1 MRRNPFRPGI
11 EISQPFNSGVVS
23 IYRVTDEG
31 ESGYAPVPRLELR
44 VRLHYEERKLGLI
57 RFYSAKQVQVKV
69 EKVLRVRRRPEISPQ
84 DVAVTQDGRQYRI
97 ELIQMAEGVY
107 PPSLDLTLANIQQIY
122 ELPEEADPDAVV

>member
-1 MRRNPFRPGI
+1 MRQNPFRAGN

-23 IYRVTDEG
+23 IYRVTDAG
-31 ESGYAPVPRLELR
+31 EPGYAPVPRLDLR

-57 RFYSAKQVQVKV
+57 RYFSASQNQVKV
-69 EKVLRVRRRPEISPQ
+69 EKVLRVPRRAEISPQ

-107 PPSLDLTLANIQQIY
+107 PPSLDLTLGTVEQIY
-122 ELPEEADPDAVV
+122 ELPEEGAHAVV

>member
-31 ESGYAPVPRLELR
+31 EPGYAPVPRLELR

-57 RFYSAKQVQVKV
+57 RFYSAKQDQVKV
-69 EKVLRVRRRPEISPQ
+69 EKVLRVPRRPEISPQ
-84 DVAVTQDGRQYRI
+84 DVAVTQDGKQYRI

-122 ELPEEADPDAVV
+122 ELPEEADPDEVV

>member
-1 MRRNPFRPGI
+1 MRQTPFRAGN

-23 IYRVTDEG
+23 IYRLTDVG
-31 ESGYAPVPRLELR
+31 EPGYAPVPRLDLR

-57 RFYSAKQVQVKV
+57 RYFSASQNQVKV
-69 EKVLRVRRRPEISPQ
+69 EKVLRVPRRAEISPQ

-107 PPSLDLTLANIQQIY
+107 PPSLDLTLGTIEQVY
-122 ELPEEADPDAVV
+122 ELPEEGSHGPVV

>member
-1 MRRNPFRPGI
+1 MRQSPFRPGI

-23 IYRVTDEG
+23 VYRVTDAG
-31 ESGYAPVPRLELR
+31 EPGYAPVPRLELR

-57 RFYSAKQVQVKV
+57 RFYSAKQDQVKV
-69 EKVLRVRRRPEISPQ
+69 ERVLRVPRRPEISPQ

-107 PPSLDLTLANIQQIY
+107 PPSLDLTLSDVQQVY
-122 ELPEEADPDAVV
+122 ELPEEEPHAVV

>member
-1 MRRNPFRPGI
+1 MRQNPFRAGN

-23 IYRVTDEG
+23 IYRVTDAG
-31 ESGYAPVPRLELR
+31 EPGYAPVPRLDLR

-57 RFYSAKQVQVKV
+57 RYFSASQNQVKV
-69 EKVLRVRRRPEISPQ
+69 EKVLRVPRRAEISPQ

-107 PPSLDLTLANIQQIY
+107 PPSLDLTPGTVEQIY
-122 ELPEEADPDAVV
+122 ELPEEGAHAVV

>member
-1 MRRNPFRPGI
+1 MRQTPFRAGN

-23 IYRVTDEG
+23 IYRLTDVG
-31 ESGYAPVPRLELR
+31 EPGYAPVPRLDLR

-57 RFYSAKQVQVKV
+57 RYFSASQNQVKV
-69 EKVLRVRRRPEISPQ
+69 EKVLRVPRRAEISPQ

-107 PPSLDLTLANIQQIY
+107 PPSLDLTLGTIEQVY
-122 ELPEEADPDAVV
+122 ELPEEGSHVPVV

>member
-1 MRRNPFRPGI
+1 MRQTPFRAGN

-23 IYRVTDEG
+23 IYRLTDVG
-31 ESGYAPVPRLELR
+31 APGYAPVPRLDLR

-57 RFYSAKQVQVKV
+57 RYFSASQNQVKV
-69 EKVLRVRRRPEISPQ
+69 EKVLRVPRRAEISPQ

-107 PPSLDLTLANIQQIY
+107 PPSLDLTLGTIEQVY
-122 ELPEEADPDAVV
+122 ELPEEGSHGPVV

>member
-1 MRRNPFRPGI
+1 MRRNPFRPGN
-11 EISQPFNSGVVS
+11 EISQPFNSGAVS
-23 IYRVTDEG
+23 IYRVTDAG
-31 ESGYAPVPRLELR
+31 EPGYAPVPRLELR

-57 RFYSAKQVQVKV
+57 RFYSAKQDQVKV
-69 EKVLRVRRRPEISPQ
+69 EKVLRVPRRPEISPQ
-84 DVAVTQDGRQYRI
+84 DVAVTQDGKQYRI

>member
-1 MRRNPFRPGI
+1 MRQTPFRAGN

-23 IYRVTDEG
+23 IYRLTDVG
-31 ESGYAPVPRLELR
+31 EPGYAPVPRLDLR

-57 RFYSAKQVQVKV
+57 RYFSASQNQVKV
-69 EKVLRVRRRPEISPQ
+69 EKVLRVPRRAEISPQ

-107 PPSLDLTLANIQQIY
+107 PPSLDLTLGTVEQIY
-122 ELPEEADPDAVV
+122 ELPEEGAHAVV